1 MLEWFDLFLAV
12 SIFSGMGTGKDSG
25 KLLFRKLY
33 STGGFSIEDGESSMT
48 FSSSGGSGTPINSC
62 EIVFGTGTGITS
74 SVDFKVCTS
83 KRSIFGKFNSIRP
96 YHNLENASSV
106 QNSDYAFVIA
116 GCQNKIASSK
126 YSVIIGGSTN
136 SVSKSSCQSI
146 ILGGKE
152 NKISCIKN
160 SAILSGCK
168 NKIFGYHDENKD
180 TSSHSSIIGG
190 YKNEICHSGL
200 SSIIGGV
207 SNYMLSRDNNC
218 NYSNLIAGSKGIKLC
233 NCVKFSEYATIGKI
247 HNSVVLS
254 SGSSQIQL
262 GPTNSSY
269 SGVNAFSEPKISFS
283 NIISS
288 CESLI
293 HNTSKT
299 YENPKFNNIISSVS
313 SCTSGLFSSI
323 ISSKNSCIYTYVD
336 QILKPYKY
344 NSYTQIISS
353 ENSCIM
359 GRYSQ
364 IIGSRD
370 SFILAGCS
378 DSVSKQFNQILGGCK
393 NSIKKNNT
401 YSTILGG
408 YENKMEYYPGV
419 INYNS
424 IMINGEYNCMINSG
438 QFFSGCKNCNC
449 YTGSISGCSFYGD
462 SIIIGGFYQKAIN
475 SISINSFNK
484 KPENLGGM
492 RNSILVSAVY
502 STSGY
507 QFRESKYGGYSGSPN
522 VLNGNWRGS
531 FLRSPHSSVILSSL
545 CVNTTSDKLSI
556 VMASKDSIMSNTCNS
571 MIIGGKENCMRSVG
585 DFGTS
590 SEDWF
595 FSNYLSGAVCDTV
608 CNNFIIGGEKNKFLS
623 NIPNNYAFF
632 GYGFTTSKVFNT
644 CNSGIIGGY
653 QNCIVNECD
662 VFNSL
667 SVEDLSLKN
676 AIISGGKNIK
686 LSTSNTFASNTIIVG
701 GGSIQ
706 TKYNNT
712 IYTGV
717 SGTFTITGTS
727 QIRFV
732 NGLVVS
738 VT

>member
-48 FSSSGGSGTPINSC
+48 FSASGGSGTPINPY
-62 EIVFGTGTGITS
+62 EIAFGTGTGITS
-74 SVDFKVCTS
+74 SADFKVCTS

-96 YHNLENASSV
+96 YHNLGNASSV
-106 QNSDYAFVIA
+106 QNSDYAFVIG

-152 NKISCIKN
+152 NRIYCIKN

-168 NKIFGYHDENKD
+168 NKIFGYHDESND
-180 TSSHSSIIGG
+180 TSSNSSIIGG
-190 YKNEICHSGL
+190 YKNEICHSGF
-200 SSIIGGV
+200 SSIIGGI

-218 NYSNLIAGSKGIKLC
+218 NYGNLIAASKGTTLC
-233 NCVKFSEYATIGKI
+233 NCVKFSEYGTIGKI
-247 HNSVVLS
+247 QNSVVLS
-254 SGSSQIQL
+254 SGSSAIEL
-262 GPTNSSY
+262 GPTNSSFA
-269 SGVNAFSEPKISFS
+269 GVNPFTEPKISFS
-283 NIISS
+283 NVISS
-288 CESLI
+288 CQSKI

-299 YENPKFNNIISSVS
+299 YENPKHNNIISSVS

-336 QILKPYKY
+336 EILKPYKY
-344 NSYTQIISS
+344 NSYTQIVSS

-364 IIGSRD
+364 IIGSRN
-370 SFILAGCS
+370 SVIFTGCS
-378 DSVSKQFNQILGGCK
+378 DTVSKQFNQILGGYK
-393 NSIKKNNT
+393 NTIKKNNT

-408 YENKMEYYPGV
+408 CENKMDYYSGN

-424 IMINGEYNCMINSG
+424 IMINGQFNCMINAG

-449 YTGSISGCSFYGD
+449 YTGIISGCAFYGD
-462 SIIIGGFYQKAIN
+462 SIIIGGFYQKAID

-484 KPENLGGM
+484 KPGNLGGM

-507 QFRESKYGGYSGSPN
+507 QFREDKYGGYSGPIF
-522 VLNGNWRGS
+522 LNGNWRGMG
-531 FLRSPHSSVILSSL
+531 SPHSSVILSSC

-556 VMASKDSIMSNTCNS
+556 VMASKGSIISNTCNS
-571 MIIGGKENCMRSVG
+571 MIIGGNENCMRSVG

-595 FSNYLSGAVCDTV
+595 SGSNLDSV

-623 NIPNNYAFF
+623 NIPGNYTPGFLSF
-632 GYGFTTSKVFNT
+632 GLTTSKIFNT

-662 VFNSL
+662 LFNA
-667 SVEDLSLKN
+667 LSLEDYSLRN

-701 GGSIQ
+701 SGTVK

-712 IYTGV
+712 IYSGV

-727 QIRFV
+727 KIRFV